1 MISRA
6 GTGEGIGTEDRLD
19 AIFDCALE
27 ATFPVSDPVAFPLCG
42 EPLVQDLRFMSAV
55 REWAKQADLL
65 PLAIVKLRS
74 IHMRLVQV
82 FRNFVEPRGNTA
94 STERPFLSWHLP

>member
-1 MISRA
+1 
-6 GTGEGIGTEDRLD
+6 
-19 AIFDCALE
+19 
-27 ATFPVSDPVAFPLCG
+27 
-42 EPLVQDLRFMSAV
+42 MSAV

>member
-6 GTGEGIGTEDRLD
+6 GTGERIGTEDRIDPIL
-19 AIFDCALE
+19 DCALE

-42 EPLVQDLRFMSAV
+42 EP
-55 REWAKQADLL
+55 
-65 PLAIVKLRS
+65 
-74 IHMRLVQV
+74 LVQV